1 MAEYFERTFE
11 LGKEGLPG
19 DGAVMDKLIR
29 LTVSAWAVC
38 VVLVAGAALTEPA
51 AVQADKPMREVAV
64 EHIKPANE
72 TALIEAALVGQGY
85 FREDVPLDY
94 SLQDALHTACEANN
108 VPYHVALGLIEVESG
123 FDPEAVGPDGYDIG
137 LFQIRTSNHAWL
149 SAETGADP
157 LTPAGNIECGVWLI
171 GYLLNRYEAT
181 DAALTAYRWGHDNGD
196 RIYAN
201 KVLRAAE
208 AWEVK

>member
-1 MAEYFERTFE
+1 M
-11 LGKEGLPG
+11 G
-19 DGAVMDKLIR
+19 KLIR

-38 VVLVAGAALTEPA
+38 VVLVAGAAVMEPA
-51 AVQADKPMREVAV
+51 EPSGDQRWTKTPVFTAENLQTDCSAMDTGYGSGEDP
-64 EHIKPANE
+64 NE
-72 TALIEAALVGQGY
+72 GEYITEALVAQGY
-85 FREDVPLDY
+85 FREDVLL
-94 SLQDALHTACEANN
+94 SFELQDVLHTACEANN
-108 VPYHVALGLIEVESG
+108 VPYHVALGLIEVESR